1 MKLRILEPREGY
13 TLTQVEE
20 VELTARIFSK
30 KIYLAVTDSPENYK
44 EITDEE
50 VEQMMKEL
58 EELVLRMEK
67 ENQ

>member
-44 EITDEE
+44 EITDEQ
-50 VEQMMKEL
+50 VEMLEKQIE
-58 EELVLRMEK
+58 EEL
-67 ENQ
+67 NNNNN